1 MITKTTVTAIVAA
14 LALWFPITASARPL
28 TLDARQ
34 AASAAAD
41 PPEGFQPRLSA
52 ATGVLCVKQCPNDD
66 LPCDP
71 PSYKIADGRCTT
83 QWH

>member
-1 MITKTTVTAIVAA
+1 MKTIVMIAAVAA
-14 LALWFPITASARPL
+14 SLAPCWPVQASARPL
-28 TLDARQ
+28 ASEAR
-34 AASAAAD
+34 SGGGTDD

-52 ATGVLCVKQCPNDD
+52 AAGVLCVKQCPSDS

-71 PSYKIADGRCTT
+71 PSYKVADGRCTT

>member
-1 MITKTTVTAIVAA
+1 MKTIVMIAAVAA
-14 LALWFPITASARPL
+14 SLATSWPMQASARPL
-28 TLDARQ
+28 AFGARSE
-34 AASAAAD
+34 AVDDD

-52 ATGVLCVKQCPNDD
+52 ASGRLCVKQCPNDS